1 MEGGLI
7 NFSSFLLFFTTD
19 FFLSSVVIFSD
30 GREQFDTT
38 GSGVLDLEQ
47 DVGINIKLAVVT
59 NANGGRI
66 ILGDKNA
73 NDRPT
78 IVIFLRHL
86 ACPYCWSYAKE

>member
-1 MEGGLI
+1 
-7 NFSSFLLFFTTD
+7 
-19 FFLSSVVIFSD
+19 
-30 GREQFDTT
+30 
-38 GSGVLDLEQ
+38 LDPEQ